1 MIDDASKIINDHS
14 VEGQQGYVFLGH
26 DDARTIAT
34 FTVATYIVD
43 TLSDKEYGYDIKLQ
57 LCRISTQ
64 ETWTRTVLF
73 FIANAK
79 VVTFAEYHGVA
90 RLLDLAI
97 QKLHN
102 ALCRFII
109 PTLECKIGR
118 HSGLGALLL
127 RTIGFRE
134 AEEGGGIVL
143 AVCDAFLAPHC
154 ISTFANYNAQ
164 SFASHA

>member
-43 TLSDKEYGYDIKLQ
+43 TSSDYAVSQ
-57 LCRISTQ
+57 
-64 ETWTRTVLF
+64 VLNRGNLDTDYSEF
-73 FIANAK
+73 FIAHAK
-79 VVTFAEYHGVA
+79 VVTFAEYYGVA

-109 PTLECKIGR
+109 PTLECKIGQ

-127 RTIGFRE
+127 RTIGFGA